1 MPLINCELNLILT
14 WSETCII
21 SNAAVSHTTTFAIT
35 DPKLYVSVVIL

>member
-14 WSETCII
+14 WSEACII

-35 DPKLYVSVVIL
+35 DPKLYVSVVTL